1 MEASLKRAF
10 SLVEILVVVA
20 ILSCCLIPLYSVF
33 SFGIRGTENIT
44 ASTEAVTLATDLME
58 LIVNKPS
65 EEFIHP
71 RSEKH
76 SRGKYGCELT
86 ITPGDGMSEVIVTVS
101 RDEKS
106 VKLVTIVP
114 Y

>member
-1 MEASLKRAF
+1 MEQSLRRAF

-33 SFGIRGTENIT
+33 SFGIRGTESI
-44 ASTEAVTLATDLME
+44 ASTTEAVNLATDLME
-58 LIVNKPS
+58 LIVNKPC

-71 RSEKH
+71 RSEKYN
-76 SRGKYGCELT
+76 RGKYACTLT
-86 ITPGDGMSEVIVTVS
+86 ITPRDGISEVIVTVF
-101 RDEKS
+101 RDAKS